1 MKRHVGCK
9 IGRTISAFPQLTDA
23 CSDNL
28 AARPFV
34 DRSFSLM
41 EHTMQK
47 AIPLVAL
54 LALALTGCMPKK
66 IPGTDLDDTTDTR
79 AVIDVMQ
86 KYRQAV
92 EARNPQALI
101 KLTDESFR
109 DDGGSSA
116 PDDDL
121 DYASLSV
128 KLAQRMAKVSDLK
141 LDVTVRRIE
150 FDSEEKVA
158 RVTYSYQLSFKMPD
172 YSSRTQSENDIK
184 QMLLK
189 RVGEQE
195 WKITSGI

>member
-1 MKRHVGCK
+1 MRMV
-9 IGRTISAFPQLTDA
+9 
-23 CSDNL
+23 
-28 AARPFV
+28 
-34 DRSFSLM
+34 
-41 EHTMQK
+41 
-47 AIPLVAL
+47 IPLVAV
-54 LALALTGCMPKK
+54 LALALTGCSPKK
-66 IPGTDLDDTTDTR
+66 IPGTDLDDTSDTR
-79 AVIDVMQ
+79 AVIEVLQ
-86 KYRQAV
+86 KYRLAF
-92 EARNPQALI
+92 EAKNTEALV

-121 DYASLSV
+121 DYGSLRGGIQ
-128 KLAQRMAKVSDLK
+128 KRMAKVSELK

-150 FDSEEKVA
+150 FDDETKVA

-189 RVGEQE
+189 RVGDQE